1 LALEVLGAM
10 SNVVHYEVNSVEDY
24 IAMIEEL
31 PNGQDGYYYRGED
44 KAYAS
49 LSSSL
54 LRSSIVRLIRN
65 NPDYYVD
72 AVNDY
77 VRDMADQAGEWERG
91 HVLAW
96 CHHEGLPTNLLE
108 LTASPLRALYFA
120 CLSRTDHSEEPS
132 QAGYVYG
139 FARESTVDVTE
150 LMLANGKMKSSRYN
164 LIEDMADDPRWI
176 NLFSDN
182 DKKRSSN
189 PGLAQFPY
197 LIYQAPYKY
206 RGSDE
211 PNGLYFYQLFQTV
224 SSSSRPEFSYE
235 IMQQQYTPSLI
246 VKVSNPTEIR
256 EQLHHRLGLYK

>member
-1 LALEVLGAM
+1 MNDAVC
-10 SNVVHYEVNSVEDY
+10 YEVNSVEDY

-31 PNGQDGYYYRGED
+31 PNGQKGYYYRGENRR
-44 KAYAS
+44 YATQ
-49 LSSSL
+49 SSSL
-54 LRSSIVRLIRN
+54 LRSGITRLLRN

-77 VRDMADQAGEWERG
+77 VRDMADQAGEWERE

-139 FARESTVDVTE
+139 FARENTADVTE
-150 LMLANGKMKSSRYN
+150 LILENVKLKASRYN
-164 LIEDMADDPRWI
+164 LIEDMVDDPRGVS
-176 NLFSDN
+176 LLSDH
-182 DKKRSSN
+182 DKKRPSK
-189 PGLAQFPY
+189 PDLAQFPY
-197 LIYQAPYKY
+197 LIYQVPYKY

-224 SSSSRPEFSYE
+224 FPSSSPEFSYE
-235 IMQQQYTPSLI
+235 IIQQHYAPSLI
-246 VKVSNPTEIR
+246 VKVSNQTEIR
-256 EQLHHRLGLYK
+256 EQLHHQLGLNK

>member
-1 LALEVLGAM
+1 MNDAVC
-10 SNVVHYEVNSVEDY
+10 YEVNSVEDY

-31 PNGQDGYYYRGED
+31 PNGQKGYYYRGENRR
-44 KAYAS
+44 YATP
-49 LSSSL
+49 SSSL
-54 LRSSIVRLIRN
+54 LRSGIARLLGD

-77 VRDMADQAGEWERG
+77 VRDMADQAGEWERE

-139 FARESTVDVTE
+139 FARENTADVTE
-150 LMLANGKMKSSRYN
+150 LILENVEMKSSRYN
-164 LIEDMADDPRWI
+164 LIEDMVGDPRWI
-176 NLFSDN
+176 SLLSDH
-182 DKKRSSN
+182 DTKGFPK
-189 PGLAQFPY
+189 PDLAQMPY

-224 SSSSRPEFSYE
+224 SSSCSPEFSFE
-235 IMQQQYTPSLI
+235 IMQQQYTPALI
-246 VKVSNPTEIR
+246 VKVLNQTEIR

>member
-1 LALEVLGAM
+1 MNTTKNPLI
-10 SNVVHYEVNSVEDY
+10 YEISSVEDY
-24 IAMIEEL
+24 ISIIKEL
-31 PNGQDGYYYRGED
+31 PHGQEGYYYRGENRR
-44 KAYAS
+44 YVT

-54 LRSSIVRLIRN
+54 LRSGIARLLRD
-65 NPDYYVD
+65 NPEYYMD
-72 AVNDY
+72 TVNDY
-77 VRDMADQAGEWERG
+77 VRDMADQAGEWECQ

-120 CLSRTDHSEEPS
+120 CLDRTDHSEEPS

-150 LMLANGKMKSSRYN
+150 LMLEYGKMKSSRYN

-211 PNGLYFYQLFQTV
+211 PYGLYFYQLFQTV
-224 SSSSRPEFSYE
+224 FSSSNPEFSYE
-235 IMQQQYTPSLI
+235 IIQQHYAPSLI
-246 VKVSNPTEIR
+246 VKVSNQTEIR
-256 EQLHHRLGLYK
+256 EQLHHRLGLYR

>member
-1 LALEVLGAM
+1 M

-24 IAMIEEL
+24 MAMIEEL
-31 PNGQDGYYYRGED
+31 PKGLDRYYYRGEN
-44 KAYAS
+44 KVYS
-49 LSSSL
+49 TQSSSL
-54 LRSSIVRLIRN
+54 LRSGIARLLRD
-65 NPDYYVD
+65 NPEYYVD

-77 VRDMADQAGEWERG
+77 VRDMADQAGEWERE

-139 FARESTVDVTE
+139 FARENTADVTE
-150 LMLANGKMKSSRYN
+150 LILENVKIKASRYN
-164 LIEDMADDPRWI
+164 LIEDMGEDPRWI
-176 NLFSDN
+176 NLLSN
-182 DKKRSSN
+182 HDKKRDS
-189 PGLAQFPY
+189 PKPDLAQMPY

-211 PNGLYFYQLFQTV
+211 PNGLYFYQFFQTV
-224 SSSSRPEFSYE
+224 PSSSSPEFSFE
-235 IMQQQYTPSLI
+235 IIQQQYTPALI
-246 VKVSNPTEIR
+246 VKVRNQTEIR
-256 EQLHHRLGLYK
+256 EHLHHRLGLYK

>member
-1 LALEVLGAM
+1 MNAM
-10 SNVVHYEVNSVEDY
+10 KNPLYYEINSVEDY
-24 IAMIEEL
+24 ISIIKEL
-31 PNGQDGYYYRGED
+31 PNGQDGYYYRGEN
-44 KAYAS
+44 KRYAT

-54 LRSSIVRLIRN
+54 LRSGIPQLLRD
-65 NPDYYVD
+65 NPEYYVD
-72 AVNDY
+72 TVNDY
-77 VRDMADQAGEWERG
+77 VRDMADQAGEWERQ

-120 CLSRTDHSEEPS
+120 CLGRTDHSEEPS

-150 LMLANGKMKSSRYN
+150 LMLEYGKMNSSRYN
-164 LIEDMADDPRWI
+164 LIEDMVDDPRWI

-182 DKKRSSN
+182 DKKRDSSKSA
-189 PGLAQFPY
+189 LARLPY
-197 LIYQAPYKY
+197 LIYQVPHKY

-224 SSSSRPEFSYE
+224 VSSSNPEFSCE
-235 IMQQQYTPSLI
+235 IMQQQYTHALI
-246 VKVSNPTEIR
+246 VKVSNQTEIR
-256 EQLHHRLGLYK
+256 EQLHQQMGLYK

>member
-1 LALEVLGAM
+1 MNATKNPLY
-10 SNVVHYEVNSVEDY
+10 YEINSVEDY

-31 PNGQDGYYYRGED
+31 PNGQEGYYYRGENRR
-44 KAYAS
+44 YS
-49 LSSSL
+49 TQSSSL
-54 LRSSIVRLIRN
+54 LRPGIARLLRD
-65 NPDYYVD
+65 NPEYDVD

-77 VRDMADQAGEWERG
+77 VRDMADQAGEWERK

-139 FARESTVDVTE
+139 FARENTADVTE
-150 LMLANGKMKSSRYN
+150 LILENVKMKSSRYN
-164 LIEDMADDPRWI
+164 IIEDMVDDPRWI
-176 NLFSDN
+176 SLLSDN
-182 DKKRSSN
+182 DKKRPSK
-189 PGLAQFPY
+189 PDLAQFPY

-224 SSSSRPEFSYE
+224 PSSSSSEFSYE
-235 IMQQQYTPSLI
+235 IIQQQYTPSLI
-246 VKVSNPTEIR
+246 VKVSNQTEIR
-256 EQLHHRLGLYK
+256 EQLHHRLGLYE

>member
-1 LALEVLGAM
+1 MNDAVC
-10 SNVVHYEVNSVEDY
+10 YEVKSIEDY

-31 PNGQDGYYYRGED
+31 PNGQEGYYYRGENRR
-44 KAYAS
+44 YATR
-49 LSSSL
+49 SSSL
-54 LRSSIVRLIRN
+54 LRSGIARLLRD
-65 NPDYYVD
+65 NPEYYVD

-77 VRDMADQAGEWERG
+77 VRDMADQAGEWERE

-139 FARESTVDVTE
+139 FARENTADVTE
-150 LMLANGKMKSSRYN
+150 LILENVEMKTSRYN
-164 LIEDMADDPRWI
+164 LIEDMGDDPRWI
-176 NLFSDN
+176 NLLSDH
-182 DKKRSSN
+182 DKKGFHK
-189 PGLAQFPY
+189 PDLAQMPY

-224 SSSSRPEFSYE
+224 PSSCSPEFSFE
-235 IMQQQYTPSLI
+235 IMQQQYTPVLI
-246 VKVSNPTEIR
+246 VKVLNQTEIR

>member
-1 LALEVLGAM
+1 MNTTKNPL
-10 SNVVHYEVNSVEDY
+10 NYEISSVEDY
-24 IAMIEEL
+24 ISIIKEL
-31 PNGQDGYYYRGED
+31 PNGQEGYYYRGENRR
-44 KAYAS
+44 YVT

-54 LRSSIVRLIRN
+54 LRSGIARLLRD
-65 NPDYYVD
+65 NPEYYMD
-72 AVNDY
+72 TVNDY
-77 VRDMADQAGEWERG
+77 VRDMADQAGEWECQ

-120 CLSRTDHSEEPS
+120 CLDRTDHSEEPS

-224 SSSSRPEFSYE
+224 FSSSNPEFSYE
-235 IMQQQYTPSLI
+235 IIQQHYAPSLI
-246 VKVSNPTEIR
+246 VKVSNQTEIR
-256 EQLHHRLGLYK
+256 EQLHHRLGLYR

>member
-1 LALEVLGAM
+1 MNTTKNPL
-10 SNVVHYEVNSVEDY
+10 NYEISSVEDY
-24 IAMIEEL
+24 ISIIKEL
-31 PNGQDGYYYRGED
+31 PNGQEGYYYRGENRR
-44 KAYAS
+44 YVT

-54 LRSSIVRLIRN
+54 LRSGIARLLRD
-65 NPDYYVD
+65 NPEYYMD
-72 AVNDY
+72 TVNDY
-77 VRDMADQAGEWERG
+77 VRDMADQAGEWERE

-224 SSSSRPEFSYE
+224 PSSCSPEFSFE
-235 IMQQQYTPSLI
+235 IMQQQYTPALI
-246 VKVSNPTEIR
+246 VKVLNQTEIR

>member
-1 LALEVLGAM
+1 MNTTKNPL
-10 SNVVHYEVNSVEDY
+10 NYEISSVEDY
-24 IAMIEEL
+24 ISIIKEL
-31 PNGQDGYYYRGED
+31 PNGQDGYYYRGENRR
-44 KAYAS
+44 YATQ
-49 LSSSL
+49 SSSL
-54 LRSSIVRLIRN
+54 LRSGIARLLRD
-65 NPDYYVD
+65 NPEYYMD
-72 AVNDY
+72 TVNDF
-77 VRDMADQAGEWERG
+77 VRDMTDQAGEWERQ

-120 CLSRTDHSEEPS
+120 CLDRTDHSEEPS

-150 LMLANGKMKSSRYN
+150 LMLEYGKMKSSRYN

-211 PNGLYFYQLFQTV
+211 PYGLYFYQLFQTV
-224 SSSSRPEFSYE
+224 FSSSNPEFSYE
-235 IMQQQYTPSLI
+235 IIQQHYAPSLI
-246 VKVSNPTEIR
+246 VKVSNQTEIR
-256 EQLHHRLGLYK
+256 EQLHHRLGLYR